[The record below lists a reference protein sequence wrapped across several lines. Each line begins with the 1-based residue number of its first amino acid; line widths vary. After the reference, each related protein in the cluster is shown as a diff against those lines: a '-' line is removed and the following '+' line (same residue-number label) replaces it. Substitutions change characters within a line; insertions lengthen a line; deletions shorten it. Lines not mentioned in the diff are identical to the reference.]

1 MEVEVGILLAH
12 TNLILP
18 VRQPVPT
25 QAVGTP
31 GQLPLQGIVFTPA
44 AEAPT
49 PDSRDGAQ
57 GPGTLRLRIRDL
69 DAISNQD
76 TPKGPRVAIIQET
89 APTLR
94 VAFGAGTGHSGLH
107 AGWVSSAGADAFQI
121 QRCQL
126 PDQLVVGDDL
136 PDDVTCVGVGKVLRS
151 GKATGSCYHLPK
163 GLRY

>member
-76 TPKGPRVAIIQET
+76 TPKGP
-89 APTLR
+89 
-94 VAFGAGTGHSGLH
+94 
-107 AGWVSSAGADAFQI
+107 
-121 QRCQL
+121 
-126 PDQLVVGDDL
+126 
-136 PDDVTCVGVGKVLRS
+136 
-151 GKATGSCYHLPK
+151 
-163 GLRY
+163 